1 MDYPIKSSVITNFL
15 SQTTDRF
22 HVYNEKKTLEERFQM
37 ASAIEGMSGV
47 EVVYP
52 YEVPD
57 AAALKAAAGQ
67 VPPRGVGGQL
77 QRQERAGVP
86 QRRAHVQ
93 RPLGPRQ
100 GGALY
105 QGIQRL
111 RGQRSGPTRSPA
123 APSADG
129 YEFSFG
135 CNYRTAWKRL
145 VETFGEAAAHRP
157 EIPLFV
163 EYKPSET
170 RGRCFV
176 DNAAKTLCLLND
188 IGNARMGVTLDFGH
202 SMYGHE
208 NPAEALS
215 LLAAS
220 RFPYYI
226 HINDNDARWDWDF
239 MVGTKHLLD
248 YIEFLYYLQEF
259 GYKDFIT
266 SDTSPTRW
274 DIKGTFAQ
282 NVRLTNKLWS
292 LLAGLNRKE
301 LARLVERGDYIET
314 WKFIEKEVFK
324 L

>member
-1 MDYPIKSSVITNFL
+1 MDYPVRSAVITGFL

-37 ASAIEGMSGV
+37 VTGIEGMTGV

-57 AAALKAAAGQ
+57 AAALKGLLAKYKLSVSAVNCNVKAEPEFRNGGLTSNDPAVRARAIRFIKESKDYAARIGADK
-67 VPPRGVGGQL
+67 VTCC
-77 QRQERAGVP
+77 
-86 QRRAHVQ
+86 
-93 RPLGPRQ
+93 PL
-100 GGALY
+100 
-105 QGIQRL
+105 
-111 RGQRSGPTRSPA
+111 
-123 APSADG
+123 ADG

-135 CNYRTAWKRL
+135 CSYRTAWKRL
-145 VETFGEAAAHRP
+145 ADTFGEAAAHRP

-163 EYKPSET
+163 EYKPGET

-188 IGNARMGVTLDFGH
+188 IGSERMGVTLDFGH
-202 SMYGHE
+202 SMYGRE

-220 RFPYYI
+220 RFPFYI
-226 HINDNDARWDWDF
+226 HINDNDARWDWDY
-239 MVGTKHLLD
+239 MVGTRHMLD
-248 YIEFLYYLQEF
+248 YIEFLYYLQEY
-259 GYKDFIT
+259 GYKDFVT

-274 DIKGTFAQ
+274 DIKGTFAH

-292 LLAGLNRKE
+292 LLAGLDRKE
-301 LARLVERGDYIET
+301 LSRLIEGGDYIAT
-314 WKFIEKEVFK
+314 WKFIEKEIFR